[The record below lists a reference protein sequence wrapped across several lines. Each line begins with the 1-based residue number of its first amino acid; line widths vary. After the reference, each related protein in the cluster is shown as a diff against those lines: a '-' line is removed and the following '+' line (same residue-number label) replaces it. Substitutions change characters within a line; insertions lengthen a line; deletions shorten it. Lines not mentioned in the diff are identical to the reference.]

1 MMHFIQSFFGF
12 QRRLDARKTDGLIDV
27 DEFIH
32 FFAFIRR
39 VLIHFMKQQRYGNVV
54 GISGDEKA
62 VDESRRC
69 LWSRSCDD
77 EQRLIEIGGDDLRFL
92 REVDRFADDVI
103 LSRVD
108 VRDVAFTLILECVV
122 YMIAGRNR
130 IGGGTSFEPNF
141 SAHLT
146 YNGLS
151 VLSEDVVVFSR

>member
-1 MMHFIQSFFGF
+1 MQSFLGF
-12 QRRLDARKTDGLIDV
+12 QRRLDARKTDGLIDA

-32 FFAFIRR
+32 FFAFIRG

-69 LWSRSCDD
+69 LWSRGGDD
-77 EQRLIEIGGDDLRFL
+77 EQRLIEVGGDDLRFL
-92 REVDRFADDVI
+92 RQVDRFADDVI
-103 LSRVD
+103 LARVD
-108 VRDVAFTLILECVV
+108 VRDVAFTLILESVV
-122 YMIAGRNR
+122 YMITGGNR
-130 IGGGTSFEPNF
+130 IGSRTTFEPNF

-151 VLSEDVVVFSR
+151 VVGEYVVVFSR